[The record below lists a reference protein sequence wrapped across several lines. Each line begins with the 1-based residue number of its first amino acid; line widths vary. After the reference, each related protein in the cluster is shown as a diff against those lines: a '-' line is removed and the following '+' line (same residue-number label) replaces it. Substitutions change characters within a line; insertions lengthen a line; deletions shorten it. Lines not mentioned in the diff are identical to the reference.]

1 MTQPQAFSR
10 MDRSFLGAWWWTVDR
25 TMLGSVIAL
34 MICGLA
40 LVATASPS
48 VAQTIGIPDPYYFL
62 KKHIV
67 FMVPSLLCIFCFS
80 MMSPRLV
87 WRVCSVLFLF
97 IFISL
102 ILVISV
108 GDEVKGAR
116 RWLSV
121 LGFNIQPSEFIK
133 PVFAVVCAW
142 LLSLYRKN
150 LQREESYQPER
161 ERYNLFT
168 GLNMSILLYFLVL
181 ALLISQPD
189 LGMSVVLTIVF
200 AIQIFLAGLRFRYL
214 AIVMAIGAFGL
225 GLAYATLHHVRSR
238 VDRFLNPES
247 GDNYQVEKSLEA
259 IRSGGVFGVGP
270 GQGQQK
276 ETLPDA
282 HADFIFSVLAEEMGM
297 FFSFILMGL
306 FLYILLRGFRRL
318 RETHDVFSML
328 AAGGL
333 LTMVGVQSLI
343 HMGSSVNILPAKGMT
358 LPLISYGGSSLLSM
372 GMAFGMVLALT
383 RQKSKTSIAKT
394 TVSMRRS
401 ASTLNE
407 KTK

>member
-1 MTQPQAFSR
+1 

-25 TMLGSVIAL
+25 TMLGSVLAL
-34 MICGLA
+34 MIFGLA
-40 LVATASPS
+40 LIATASPS
-48 VAQTIGIPDPYYFL
+48 VAQTIGIADSYYFL
-62 KKHIV
+62 KKHII
-67 FMVPSLLCIFCFS
+67 FMVPSLGCVIFFS

-97 IFISL
+97 VFLLL
-102 ILVISV
+102 IMVLFT

-116 RWLSV
+116 RWLS
-121 LGFNIQPSEFIK
+121 LFGFNIQPSEFIK

-142 LLSLYRKN
+142 LLSLYRKK
-150 LQREESYQPER
+150 LQRDEGYQTEAHG
-161 ERYNLFT
+161 YNLLT

-200 AIQIFLAGLRFRYL
+200 SIQIFLAGLRFRYL
-214 AIVMAIGAFGL
+214 AIVGAIGAGGL

-238 VDRFLNPES
+238 VDRFFNPES

-297 FFSFILMGL
+297 FFSLILMGL
-306 FLYILLRGFRRL
+306 FLYILLRGFKRL

-333 LTMVGVQSLI
+333 LTMVGVQSLV

-358 LPLISYGGSSLLSM
+358 LPLVSYGGSSLLSM
-372 GMAFGMVLALT
+372 GMSFGMVLALT
-383 RQKSKTSIAKT
+383 RRKSKTSIAKT
-394 TVSMRRS
+394 TMSMRKS
-401 ASTLNE
+401 AGE
-407 KTK
+407 KQENSE